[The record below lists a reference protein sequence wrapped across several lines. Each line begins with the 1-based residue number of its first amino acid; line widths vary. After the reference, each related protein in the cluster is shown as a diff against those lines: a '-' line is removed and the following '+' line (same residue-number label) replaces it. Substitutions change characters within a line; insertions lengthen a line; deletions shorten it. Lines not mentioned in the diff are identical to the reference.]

1 MKANRRAMK
10 CQICYSDEL
19 GKISDIENSD
29 VRFEAL
35 NDFFLKIQDITYRET
50 KREFL
55 RNWYKFL
62 KNSP

>member
-1 MKANRRAMK
+1 MKISKKAMK
-10 CQICYSDEL
+10 CQICYSNEL
-19 GKISDIENSD
+19 GKISDIKDSD
-29 VRFEAL
+29 NRFEML

-62 KNSP
+62 RGIN